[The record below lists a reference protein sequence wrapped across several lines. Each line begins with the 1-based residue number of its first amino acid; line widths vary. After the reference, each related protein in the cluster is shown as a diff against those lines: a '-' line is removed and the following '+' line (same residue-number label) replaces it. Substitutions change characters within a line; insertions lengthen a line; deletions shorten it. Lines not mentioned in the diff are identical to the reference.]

1 MTQRREQI
9 NRNRRSSTE
18 GLYSRGVVRTRG
30 FVPVSPP
37 SETEGAPIR
46 TRGAVRTRGPAVEV
60 EPWQELNREE
70 LGELLEE
77 LRDAQD
83 GFPITIVVENVQD
96 SRAQKFLDCLHQG
109 NLLGA
114 DDALWI
120 VGEGQ
125 YENVV
130 PERFRREDFIP
141 EDAYLNV
148 QEQGDKAVIDILTPE
163 LVFVADADAEK
174 LKERLEKWERRVL
187 AIIVAGPD
195 DFDPST
201 FDLML
206 GIPGEEGDHWRRRW
220 PKE

>member
-1 MTQRREQI
+1 
-9 NRNRRSSTE
+9 
-18 GLYSRGVVRTRG
+18 VKVR
-30 FVPVSPP
+30 
-37 SETEGAPIR
+37 
-46 TRGAVRTRGPAVEV
+46 
-60 EPWQELNREE
+60 PWQELKPEE

-77 LRDAQD
+77 LRDAQE

-130 PERFRREDFIP
+130 PEGFRREDFIP

-148 QEQGDKAVIDILTPE
+148 QEQEHEVLASTLTPE
-163 LVFVADADAEK
+163 LVFVAAASAEE
-174 LKERLEKWERRVL
+174 LMERLEKWQRRLWAV
-187 AIIVAGPD
+187 IVAGPD

-201 FDLML
+201 LDLRL
-206 GIPGEEGDHWRRRW
+206 GIPGEDGNRWRRRW